1 MPLHPSIDTLTHSPI
16 SAPRNSLT
24 FYLLLFQITFYTPLA
39 LLYLIVFGLTHMP
52 GKSYATLIS
61 DLFTKGLLFR
71 GIVPGLMRSSIA
83 NGCSMVAY
91 KKVESLLKEM
101 REEK

>member
-1 MPLHPSIDTLTHSPI
+1 MTLFCMHLNTLIDIDLFFSYSDLLYSLITHHFPPHISIDM
-16 SAPRNSLT
+16 
-24 FYLLLFQITFYTPLA
+24 
-39 LLYLIVFGLTHMP
+39 LLYAIKML
-52 GKSYATLIS
+52 GKSYGTLIS

-91 KKVESLLKEM
+91 KKIESLLQDM
-101 REEK
+101 REEKHY

>member
-1 MPLHPSIDTLTHSPI
+1 MFPHHLYRNIPLH
-16 SAPRNSLT
+16 
-24 FYLLLFQITFYTPLA
+24 LLPT
-39 LLYLIVFGLTHMP
+39 P

-91 KKVESLLKEM
+91 KKVESLLQEM
-101 REEK
+101 REEKR